1 MAPTV
6 RTYTYAEGE
15 RADALPPVAAR
26 PRRGTGEPGTT
37 QELPAYVP
45 PKSDFWDTLK
55 KIGMACGAIASIGAV
70 IVGLW
75 WVLSPRVATAYCS
88 TQRCEDLARVDGALA
103 SQVTA
108 QVAEVRKTVTDVDAR
123 CVTFKSSIDLQISQ
137 HETAQQKAEGDLS
150 ERMARIEGALRF
162 LVQRQGGTYDAP
174 RHP

>member
-1 MAPTV
+1 MPTPYLGSPYSGD
-6 RTYTYAEGE
+6 TEGQP
-15 RADALPPVAAR
+15 AAAR

-37 QELPAYVP
+37 HELPAYVP
-45 PKSDFWDTLK
+45 PPPRSDFWETLK
-55 KIGMACGAIASIGAV
+55 KIGIVCGTLSGLGLVIG
-70 IVGLW
+70 GLW
-75 WVLSPRVATAYCS
+75 WALSPRVATAYCS